1 MALDLNDPEVK
12 AALEARV
19 AEETGGLKKSR
30 DELLKETKDLKARI
44 KALPEDFDPAEYSK
58 LKTEAETRREQQAL
72 EAGEF
77 EKLREQ
83 ITAKHAKELE
93 KLSGERDSAL
103 KRYQDFRVQNEV
115 LAAITTADGIPQI
128 LLPHVMA
135 QVQFKP
141 GKDSA
146 EDAVVVVDRNGQPRL
161 TDKGEP
167 VSLGGLIG
175 ELRADEIFS
184 RAFKSSGASGG
195 GAGGSGG
202 ASGGAGGKTMKR
214 AAFEG
219 LNAEQKM
226 AFSKSGGT
234 LTN

>member
-1 MALDLNDPEVK
+1 MALDLNDPDVK

-19 AEETGGLKKSR
+19 AEEVSGLKKSR
-30 DELLKETKDLKARI
+30 DELLRETKDLKARS
-44 KALPEDFDPAEYSK
+44 KALPDGFDPDEYLR
-58 LKTEAETRREQQAL
+58 LKTEAEQRREKQAL

-93 KLSGERDSAL
+93 KLSGERDGAV

-128 LLPHVMA
+128 LMPHVLS

-141 GKDSA
+141 GKDGG
-146 EDAVVVVDRNGQPRL
+146 EGAVVVVDRNGQPRL
-161 TDKGEP
+161 TEKGEA

-184 RAFKSSGASGG
+184 RAFKGSGASGG

-202 ASGGAGGKTMKR
+202 AGGGAAGKVMKR

-219 LNAEQKM
+219 LNATQQM
-226 AFSKSGGT
+226 AFSKAGGK
-234 LTN
+234 LID